1 MLETAA
7 LLLFV
12 AMLVAGIVLQLP
24 LVALLIVGWFI
35 FFDYGLVRGFGMGE
49 LARMSL
55 AGLRSVGSVLLL
67 FALIGSLT
75 AAWRASGTIPAI
87 TCWSAQLVGP
97 RSVVPAAFVLTAAMS
112 MLVGSSFAASA
123 TVGVICMVI
132 GNALGANPALLGGA
146 IISGAFFGDRCSPMS
161 SSAALVAEITHT
173 NVFHNVGRMLRSAAV
188 PTLLALGLY
197 LLFGAVSGPQGHV
210 PDFARDFAKSFVL
223 APYVALPTLVILV
236 LSVAKVDVRVT
247 MLVSL
252 LSALALC
259 VGVQGVKLAELPQIL
274 VWGFH
279 TSNEHIAH
287 MVDGGGIMS
296 MAEVALIVAV
306 ASTYSG
312 IFEGTS
318 LLMGLRGQVL
328 ELSRRT
334 TPFVGVLLTSLATT
348 FVACDQ
354 VVAIMLT
361 HQLCDGVEHG
371 GEGLALDLENSA
383 VVVPALV
390 PWSTSCV
397 GIVAFVGM
405 PTPSIACAFLPL
417 FIPAWT
423 LATSLWMQRH
433 AEFVDTPAARLQ
445 GYTAEDDARRWVA
458 AA

>member
-12 AMLVAGIVLQLP
+12 AVLVTGVVMQFP
-24 LVALLIVGWFI
+24 LVLLLIVGWFI

-49 LARMSL
+49 LVRMSL
-55 AGLRSVGSVLLL
+55 AGVRSVGSVLLL
-67 FALIGSLT
+67 FAIIGSLT

-97 RSVVPAAFVLTAAMS
+97 RSVVPASFVLTAAMS

-132 GNALGANPALLGGA
+132 GNALGANPVLLGGA

-161 SSAALVAEITHT
+161 SSAVLVAQITQT
-173 NVFHNVGRMLRSAAV
+173 DVFRNVGRMVRSAAV
-188 PTLLALGLY
+188 PTLLALILY
-197 LLFGAVSGPQGHV
+197 LVFGAVSAPGGSV
-210 PDFARDFAKSFVL
+210 PNFARDFAKSFVL
-223 APYVALPTLVILV
+223 APYVVAPTLVILV
-236 LSVAKVDVRVT
+236 LSLAKVDVRIT
-247 MLVSL
+247 MLASL
-252 LSALALC
+252 STALVLC
-259 VGVQGVKLAELPQIL
+259 VGVQGVKLAELPRIL
-274 VWGFH
+274 LWGYH
-279 TSNEHIAH
+279 TTNEHIAH

-296 MAEVALIVAV
+296 MAEVAAIVAI

-312 IFEGTS
+312 IFEGTN
-318 LLMGLRGQVL
+318 LLMGLRDQVI
-328 ELSRRT
+328 ELSHRT

-361 HQLCDGVEHG
+361 RQLCDGVEHG

-405 PTPSIACAFLPL
+405 PTSSIACAFLPL
-417 FIPAWT
+417 FIPLWT

-433 AEFVDTPAARLQ
+433 ADFVDTPAGRLQ
-445 GYTAEDDARRWVA
+445 GFNAEDDVRRWVA